1 MPNHMNAVFYG
12 VQDIDAFCETSQSLI
27 NQIKTPDG
35 IFIGDNL
42 ITFNRN
48 LSFLGDEKMMA
59 AVNQHAKK
67 QEEQASIWRIYLN
80 CWCARRAMRLEGDMV
95 ECACYR
101 GTTAR
106 IMADYVDFADSDKT
120 MWLYDLFEHDD
131 ETMRHHHMPGHGEG
145 LYKEVQARFSGFPN
159 VNVIQGEVPGI
170 LTEQAPEKIAHLHLD
185 LNDATAELGALE
197 FFFDRMT
204 PGGTIVFDDY
214 GWLAYREQK
223 VVEDSFL
230 AERGHMVFEL
240 PTGQGLL
247 IV

>member
-1 MPNHMNAVFYG
+1 MANYMNAVFYG
-12 VQDIDAFCETSQSLI
+12 LNDFQAFCEASQSMI
-27 NQIKTPDG
+27 NQIKAPDG

-42 ITFNRN
+42 IAFNRN
-48 LSFLGDEKMMA
+48 LSFLGDAKMMA
-59 AVNQHAKK
+59 AVKEHAETE
-67 QEEQASIWRIYLN
+67 EEQAAIWRTYLN
-80 CWCARRAMRLEGDMV
+80 CWCARRAMVLEGDLV

-101 GTTAR
+101 GITAR
-106 IMADYVDFADSDKT
+106 IMADYVDFAASDKT

-131 ETMRHHHMPGHGEG
+131 ETMRHHDMPSHGEG
-145 LYKEVQARFSGFPN
+145 LYKEVQDRFSGFPN
-159 VNVIQGEVPGI
+159 VNVIQGEVPAI

-185 LNDATAELGALE
+185 LNDATTELGALE
-197 FFFDRMT
+197 FLFDRMT

-223 VVEDSFL
+223 RVEDVFL
-230 AERGHMVFEL
+230 AERGYMVFEL